1 MRKIVLFF
9 TMVFATVTVLAQNLD
24 QVNLMYVDGDMIKIK
39 DGDQEQL
46 QESTMLADCT
56 TLYPDGT
63 FKTADGEQ
71 FRLKDGEC
79 LDMYGIRYRN
89 EYQYR
94 YKVKKENKGLSQT
107 QLQNKYQNRFH
118 YLRVDGNVFRI
129 QNLAQN
135 RVRKPITLEN
145 KIIVDPFGTY
155 QTPDQQEI
163 RFNDGELLNMKGV
176 KYDGIYEYRKVI
188 AKMNKTQQKNKKSDA
203 LR

>member
-9 TMVFATVTVLAQNLD
+9 TMVFTIVTVLAQNLD

-118 YLRVDGNVFRI
+118 YLRVDGNVFKI

-176 KYDGIYEYRKVI
+176 KYDGIYEYRKVL
-188 AKMNKTQQKNKKSDA
+188 AQMNKTQQKNKKSDA